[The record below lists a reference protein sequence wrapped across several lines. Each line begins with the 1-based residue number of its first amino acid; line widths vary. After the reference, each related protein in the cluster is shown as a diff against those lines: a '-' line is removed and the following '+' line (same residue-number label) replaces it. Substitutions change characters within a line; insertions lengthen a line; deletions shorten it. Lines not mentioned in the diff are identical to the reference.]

1 MPKAAVRHTRI
12 AFTALYCSG
21 VMYSAGC
28 CAYSSHHR
36 LKKSDK
42 RYFFAWQPSVYMSF
56 NKSIILVS
64 LFPLFLPFRCKL
76 LIYSCFSCLEI
87 FPKLV
92 QHLFRQ
98 QRVTA
103 FLTLAHDAYQHPF
116 TDNVLWGE
124 VQQFAPSQTGGI
136 DQGNHAV
143 MFPVRQT
150 GEDTFDLVPAQHFG

>member
-1 MPKAAVRHTRI
+1 MSCTMYVYTMLDAGTLCSFFQHFHQCACRVLLAGSI
-12 AFTALYCSG
+12 ALE
-21 VMYSAGC
+21 
-28 CAYSSHHR
+28 
-36 LKKSDK
+36 
-42 RYFFAWQPSVYMSF
+42 QP
-56 NKSIILVS
+56 
-64 LFPLFLPFRCKL
+64 FLRTVF
-76 LIYSCFSCLEI
+76 LEI

-150 GEDTFDLVPAQHFG
+150 GEDAFYFVPAQHFG

>member
-1 MPKAAVRHTRI
+1 MSCKMYVYTMLDAGTLCGFFQHFHQCACRVLLAGSI
-12 AFTALYCSG
+12 ALE
-21 VMYSAGC
+21 
-28 CAYSSHHR
+28 
-36 LKKSDK
+36 
-42 RYFFAWQPSVYMSF
+42 QP
-56 NKSIILVS
+56 
-64 LFPLFLPFRCKL
+64 FLRTVF
-76 LIYSCFSCLEI
+76 LEI

-143 MFPVRQT
+143 MFPVRQA
-150 GEDTFDLVPAQHFG
+150 GEDAFDLVPAQHFG